1 MARIPKTKKVKVTPS
16 KRLSIK
22 LGGKDDLAYLQKQL
36 KTDKNW
42 YQLMVENMQNSVWVA
57 DRNVKILYV
66 NPALCK
72 LLGYS
77 FDEIIGKSEYNF
89 WDKNS
94 ISKVE
99 KVVAIDRKKGIS
111 SSYEGKLIVK
121 SGEKI
126 PVLCLGTPLPDGGT
140 VGILTDLRKLKEA
153 EVLTSKLRKAT
164 EQSID
169 GIAVADFN
177 GNIEFVNT
185 AWAKM
190 HGYKL
195 KELTGKHLSLFHTK
209 EQMKKDVIPFN
220 RYVMKT
226 GGHQGEIGHVKKDGT
241 VFPTFMTTT
250 LLRNEKGA
258 PISFVGTARDITR
271 QKEAEK
277 LLEQRVKEFN
287 VLYRAHAHL
296 KMAHPLSR
304 VLTNIAHDIVH
315 AFQFMGVAQAKI
327 VFDGKICKTSNKQF
341 DFVHKIEEPIIVADI
356 KRGVIQ
362 VGYIKKLPQIKKIP
376 FLPEEHKLVES
387 IARVLARHIFSR
399 ETIERHRKIVR
410 KSFTSIFI
418 TVNGV
423 LRYLNPRFCKMFKM
437 EEQMAIGKS
446 ISDFI
451 LSPHIDLKNDSVL
464 GSCHYESKG
473 KQTDGNIID
482 LDIVM
487 QNIDYHGEKAV
498 LWHAHDVTILKRA
511 EAKLKN
517 FNAELKQ
524 LVEEKTRHLELA
536 NKRLRSL
543 NELKD
548 EFIAVTSHELRSPL
562 TSIRGYLSFLVE
574 KESLECVPDS
584 IKQYLFRA
592 YHNAESLNYLVNN
605 ILDVSRLDT
614 GRFELQTVKTDLI
627 QLAKNVIDSLSFQA
641 NEKNLEI
648 KLKNPLY
655 LDKLILEV
663 DPIRLSQVLRNLLD
677 NAIKYT
683 CRDKKIT
690 VEVTTDW
697 GFAVIKVT
705 DQGIGIPKK
714 QMESIFD
721 KFIQL
726 KNVDT
731 RYKGGAGLGLFI
743 ARRIIQLHGGIIK
756 VDSEKTKGTTFTIQ
770 LPLVSS

>member
-1 MARIPKTKKVKVTPS
+1 MPKASQSKKAKVTPS
-16 KRLSIK
+16 KCFSIK
-22 LGGKDDLAYLQKQL
+22 LGVQDDLAYLQQQL

-42 YQLMVENMQNSVWVA
+42 YQLMVENMQNSVWVS
-57 DRNVKILYV
+57 DRNVKVLYV
-66 NPALCK
+66 NPSLCK

-77 FDEIIGKSEYNF
+77 FSEMVGKSEYDF
-89 WDKNS
+89 WGKNS
-94 ISKVE
+94 ILKVE
-99 KVVAIDRKKGIS
+99 EVVAMDRKKGIS
-111 SSYEGKLIVK
+111 SSYEGKLIAK
-121 SGEKI
+121 SGKKI

-153 EVLTSKLRKAT
+153 EALTSKLRKAT

-169 GIAVADFN
+169 GIAVADVD
-177 GNIEFVNT
+177 GRIEFVNP

-190 HGYKL
+190 HGYKT
-195 KELTGKHLSLFHTK
+195 KELTDKHLSFFHTK
-209 EQMKKDVIPFN
+209 EQLKNDVIPFN
-220 RYVMKT
+220 QRVIKT
-226 GGHQGEIGHVKKDGT
+226 GGYQGEIGHVKKDGT

-258 PISFVGTARDITR
+258 PISFVGTARDITK

-304 VLTNIAHDIVH
+304 VLTDVARDIVH
-315 AFQFMGVAQAKI
+315 AFQFVGLAQAKI
-327 VFDGKICKTSNKQF
+327 IFDGKICKTSNKQF
-341 DFVHKIEEPIIVADI
+341 DFVHKIEEPIIVAGV
-356 KRGVIQ
+356 KRGIMQ
-362 VGYIKKLPQIKKIP
+362 VGYIKNIPQIKKSP
-376 FLPEEHKLVES
+376 FLQEERRLVKS
-387 IARVLARHIFSR
+387 IIRVLARHIFSR

-410 KSFTSIFI
+410 RSFTGIFI

-423 LRYLNPRFCKMFKM
+423 LRYLNPRFCKIFKI
-437 EEQMAIGKS
+437 EEKTAIGKS

-451 LSPHIDLKNDSVL
+451 LSPHLNLKDDSIL
-464 GSCHYESKG
+464 SPCHYEVEG
-473 KQTDGNIID
+473 KQIDGNIIN
-482 LDIVM
+482 LDMVI

-498 LWHAHDVTILKRA
+498 LWRVHDITTLKKA

-517 FNAELKQ
+517 FNTQLKQ
-524 LVEEKTRHLELA
+524 LVEDKTHHLVLA
-536 NKRLRSL
+536 NKRLQSL

-627 QLAKNVIDSLSFQA
+627 QLARNIIDSLSFQA

-648 KLKNPLY
+648 KLKNPSF

-697 GFAVIKVT
+697 GFAIIKVT

-714 QMESIFD
+714 QMENIFD
-721 KFIQL
+721 KFTQL

-770 LPLVSS
+770 LPLISS